1 MTQAQTSKDTTSTPT
16 PIDRQTWRMCWV
28 VVFGAFASGL
38 DASLVNIGLD
48 TISRDLHA
56 SLSVTQWVASA
67 YLLAL
72 GLSLP
77 LAGWLSHRFGTG
89 RIWLIALATFT
100 VASGL
105 CALAPS
111 IGLLIAAR
119 VLQGLAGGVLVPA
132 GQTLLGQAVGPD
144 RLGRVMGTLGIA
156 VSAAPA
162 IGPLVGGLMLHA
174 LPWPWLFAI
183 NLPIG
188 AVGLILG
195 RRYIP
200 RGLPAATKSIDKPGL
215 ALITIGMPLAVF
227 AVTEWGSS
235 GTISATT
242 AAAAAVGTAALGW
255 FVVHAAR
262 TTNPLLDV
270 RLYRNPA
277 YRAGGIAAAFSGALV
292 FGSGIVQTL
301 YFQIGR
307 HLDTIHAGLSLFGV
321 AGATVVFAPLAG
333 RWIDRYGPAR
343 VSLIGSSIAVAT
355 TASFIALPVDA
366 SGWIVQPLLT
376 AYGAAVAMVATPANV
391 AAYKAVTAGQ
401 LPDAITQVNII
412 QRIGG
417 SLGGAICA
425 VLIASRLPNT
435 TSAFHT
441 AFAVLTVCAVGALT
455 GATLIHRTTRQ
466 RSQDLFTTSGED
478 Q

>member
-1 MTQAQTSKDTTSTPT
+1 MSRAQIRPDATNRAA
-16 PIDRQTWRMCWV
+16 PIDRTTWRMCWV

-48 TISRDLHA
+48 TISRDLDA
-56 SLSVTQWVASA
+56 SLGETQWVASG

-77 LAGWLSHRFGTG
+77 LAGWLSRRFGTG
-89 RIWLIALATFT
+89 RVWLTALAGFT
-100 VASGL
+100 LASGL

-111 IGLLIAAR
+111 IGLLISAR
-119 VLQGLAGGVLVPA
+119 VLQGLAGGVLIPA

-156 VSAAPA
+156 VGAAPA
-162 IGPLVGGLMLHA
+162 IGPLVGGLLLHA

-188 AVGLILG
+188 AVGLVLG

-200 RGLPAATKSIDKPGL
+200 RGVPAETKGIDKAGL
-215 ALITIGMPLAVF
+215 ALVTIGMPLV
-227 AVTEWGSS
+227 VLSLTEWGNS

-242 AAAAAVGTAALGW
+242 AAAAAAGIAALAW
-255 FVVHAAR
+255 FVAHASR
-262 TTNPLLDV
+262 TADPLLDV
-270 RLYRNPA
+270 RLYRNAA
-277 YRAGGIAAAFSGALV
+277 YRAGAIAAIFSGALV

-307 HLDTIHAGLSLFGV
+307 HLDPIHAGLSLFGV
-321 AGATVVFAPLAG
+321 AAATVVFAPLTG

-343 VSLIGSSIAVAT
+343 VSLVGSVIAVAT
-355 TASFIALPVDA
+355 TAPFMILPVDA
-366 SGWIVQPLLT
+366 RGWIIQPMLI
-376 AYGAAVAMVATPANV
+376 AYGAAVAMVATPAGV
-391 AAYKAVTAGQ
+391 AAYAAVTAAQ
-401 LPDAITQVNII
+401 LPDAITQINII

-435 TSAFHT
+435 TAAFHT
-441 AFAVLTVCAVGALT
+441 VFAALTICAVGALG
-455 GATLIHRTTRQ
+455 GATLIHRTNRQ
-466 RSQDLFTTSGED
+466 PNIRA
-478 Q
+478 